1 MALNQRRWTD
11 VPVHVLDFEGGPRTG
26 VVEFGVAT
34 LLGGEVISV
43 QTGLCAPLAP
53 VPAIDTQCHGLADAD
68 LAGCRS
74 FDAQWER
81 FVSLRTS
88 GVLAAHNSP
97 VEARLL
103 AATWPHP
110 SAVPSVAEADVAAA
124 EWGPWVDTL
133 RIARRWAPS
142 LGDFRLSELVRVLR
156 LSERLES
163 LAARHCPP
171 GRRRFHCA
179 GYDALAAA
187 LLLRHLGGLE
197 GRSALPLG
205 RLLAD
210 SLGGSDAADFHQG
223 ELGF

>member
-1 MALNQRRWTD
+1 M
-11 VPVHVLDFEGGPRTG
+11 HVLDFEGGPRTG

-34 LLGGEVISV
+34 LLGGEIISV
-43 QTGLCAPLAP
+43 QTGLCAPLASIP
-53 VPAIDTQCHGLADAD
+53 PLDTQCHGLSDCD
-68 LAGCRS
+68 LTGLRT
-74 FDAQWER
+74 FDAHWEY
-81 FVSLRTS
+81 FVSLRAS

-103 AATWPHP
+103 AVTWPHP
-110 SAVPSVAEADVAAA
+110 SAVPSVGEDGIAQA

-133 RIARRWAPS
+133 RLARAWAPS
-142 LGDFRLSELVRVLR
+142 LGDFRLAELIRTLR
-156 LSERLES
+156 LAERLDA
-163 LAARHCPP
+163 LAVRHCPA

-210 SLGGSDAADFHQG
+210 SLGGAAAADFHQG